1 MARQPGAWVT
11 RRGRKWRVIVR
22 RPGGGTTSRTYATE
36 AQAEK
41 VADEFRRQLE
51 LGDLSVEEAIEEY
64 RQWLIEKGNK
74 PSSIATTMHRLR
86 PLESVGLVAN
96 LKRRSIEKLL
106 TGSVDT
112 RKNTLG
118 QWRTFFR
125 WCKQKGYLRRDP
137 SEGVEVVGRRRRGK
151 EQLTVDE
158 ARNLAAYC
166 GHVASTDDGA
176 MATLLALVLGLRAS
190 EVVGIRARDLD
201 DGGSVVVVRGTKT
214 ASAWRRVVLPE
225 LLAEPMRLRRGL
237 VEVGNPAL
245 LNLSRHGV
253 LYHVK
258 RLCREAGV
266 PEVTAHGLRGT
277 HATLATEAGIT
288 GPMVAAALGHA
299 NEGVTQ
305 RHYIADGTT
314 EQAQRQRALRV
325 LQGGRS

>member
-36 AQAEK
+36 AQAK
-41 VADEFRRQLE
+41 RVADEFRRQLE
-51 LGDLSVEEAIEEY
+51 LGDLSIEEAIEEY
-64 RQWLIEKGNK
+64 RQWLIKKGNK
-74 PSSIATTMHRLR
+74 PSSITTTMHRLR

-96 LKRRSIEKLL
+96 LRRRSIEKLL

-151 EQLTVDE
+151 EQLTADE
-158 ARNLAAYC
+158 ARRLVRLCSDMAGHDSGALA
-166 GHVASTDDGA
+166 T
-176 MATLLALVLGLRAS
+176 MLALLLGLRAG
-190 EVVGIRARDLD
+190 ELANLRVRDIDVG
-201 DGGSVVVVRGTKT
+201 GTVLRVAHSKT
-214 ASAWRRVVLPE
+214 AAGTRS
-225 LLAEPMRLRRGL
+225 LLVPDMCRDALHLQRQGL
-237 VEVGNPAL
+237 GPGDAL
-245 LNLSRHGV
+245 LGLTRHGV